1 MCCWLPSGLPARTL
15 HIVSWADIGLLRCA
29 LTASGRL
36 MPITGYVGPAPR
48 ITTPTGITG
57 TGSSMNCCLLRGDGP
72 WRWAA
77 AKAESP
83 ETSGRAG
90 YRVVGVDTSHTLL
103 NYARLED
110 TASSFVRG
118 RRGRPALS

>member
-1 MCCWLPSGLPARTL
+1 
-15 HIVSWADIGLLRCA
+15 
-29 LTASGRL
+29 
-36 MPITGYVGPAPR
+36 
-48 ITTPTGITG
+48 
-57 TGSSMNCCLLRGDGP
+57 MNCCLLRGDGP

-83 ETSGRAG
+83 ETSGHAG
-90 YRVVGVDTSHTLL
+90 IEWSVSIPRTRFL

-110 TASSFVRG
+110 TASSFVPR